1 MQTWSELEMME
12 DHFLKFLIVRDPLE
26 RLVSCYKD
34 KMVTNTHWSLANF
47 RKTVKERAETARRQR
62 AKEVTEKYFVNVSRK
77 KYFYK
82 YSLNIFQEPSRVKRS
97 PDMAKA
103 FWNTEI
109 SVSVNDTKTKLLQT
123 VRAPRTVTI
132 KPRPEDI
139 PTFGDFL
146 EFVLSTNLLGSGF
159 SSHWVPYWRA
169 RTPCHFKYSGRD
181 IHSC

>member
-1 MQTWSELEMME
+1 M
-12 DHFLKFLIVRDPLE
+12 
-26 RLVSCYKD
+26 
-34 KMVTNTHWSLANF
+34 
-47 RKTVKERAETARRQR
+47 
-62 AKEVTEKYFVNVSRK
+62 
-77 KYFYK
+77 
-82 YSLNIFQEPSRVKRS
+82 KRS

-169 RTPCHFKYSGRD
+169 CTPCHFKYSGRD
-181 IHSC
+181 IHSCHDVV

>member
-1 MQTWSELEMME
+1 MLLQTWSELEMME

-82 YSLNIFQEPSRVKRS
+82 YSLNIFSG
-97 PDMAKA
+97 
-103 FWNTEI
+103 
-109 SVSVNDTKTKLLQT
+109 
-123 VRAPRTVTI
+123 AP
-132 KPRPEDI
+132 
-139 PTFGDFL
+139 
-146 EFVLSTNLLGSGF
+146 
-159 SSHWVPYWRA
+159 
-169 RTPCHFKYSGRD
+169 
-181 IHSC
+181 

>member
-1 MQTWSELEMME
+1 M
-12 DHFLKFLIVRDPLE
+12 
-26 RLVSCYKD
+26 
-34 KMVTNTHWSLANF
+34 
-47 RKTVKERAETARRQR
+47 
-62 AKEVTEKYFVNVSRK
+62 
-77 KYFYK
+77 
-82 YSLNIFQEPSRVKRS
+82 KRS

-169 RTPCHFKYSGRD
+169 CTPCHFKYSGLD
-181 IHSC
+181 IHPQLLVDSSRNFWPPSATM

>member
-1 MQTWSELEMME
+1 M
-12 DHFLKFLIVRDPLE
+12 
-26 RLVSCYKD
+26 
-34 KMVTNTHWSLANF
+34 
-47 RKTVKERAETARRQR
+47 
-62 AKEVTEKYFVNVSRK
+62 
-77 KYFYK
+77 
-82 YSLNIFQEPSRVKRS
+82 KRS

-146 EFVLSTNLLGSGF
+146 EFVLSTNLLGSGTDSDHSYSRASTQ
-159 SSHWVPYWRA
+159 SSSGSRTSSSLSSPTNLALSPYFTNQVSWV
-169 RTPCHFKYSGRD
+169 TGD
-181 IHSC
+181 

>member
-1 MQTWSELEMME
+1 MFGE
-12 DHFLKFLIVRDPLE
+12 
-26 RLVSCYKD
+26 
-34 KMVTNTHWSLANF
+34 
-47 RKTVKERAETARRQR
+47 
-62 AKEVTEKYFVNVSRK
+62 EKYFYFFYFFT
-77 KYFYK
+77 KYIF
-82 YSLNIFQEPSRVKRS
+82 IFQESSRVKRS

-169 RTPCHFKYSGRD
+169 CTPCHFKYSGLPRC
-181 IHSC
+181 IV

>member
-1 MQTWSELEMME
+1 M
-12 DHFLKFLIVRDPLE
+12 
-26 RLVSCYKD
+26 
-34 KMVTNTHWSLANF
+34 
-47 RKTVKERAETARRQR
+47 
-62 AKEVTEKYFVNVSRK
+62 
-77 KYFYK
+77 
-82 YSLNIFQEPSRVKRS
+82 KRS

-169 RTPCHFKYSGRD
+169 CTPCHFKYSGLPRYD
-181 IHSC
+181 VCLMAGCKPWCQCNAVSIHQVSSSHLTPP